1 MRPLAAGKLIHKQPH
16 LDLYADGD
24 QLVFMDKDTF
34 EQIQL
39 PADLLG
45 GADAFDSAVTVLFYV
60 GFVPLAGLLLL
71 PFVTET
77 KDLALTD

>member
-1 MRPLAAGKLIHKQPH
+1 MVAAGGPWIV
-16 LDLYADGD
+16 AA
-24 QLVFMDKDTF
+24 
-34 EQIQL
+34 I
-39 PADLLG
+39 ASR